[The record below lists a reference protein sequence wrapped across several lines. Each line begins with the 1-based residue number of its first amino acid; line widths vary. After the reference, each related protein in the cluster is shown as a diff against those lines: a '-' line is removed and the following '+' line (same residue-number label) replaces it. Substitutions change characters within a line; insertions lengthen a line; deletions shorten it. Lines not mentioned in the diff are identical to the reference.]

1 MSQRVEEIAF
11 VPPCTRNVFAKFYTD
26 IPDGMLE
33 WTKTDAE
40 AYLADI
46 KEKLKKYLVFM
57 EVDNHG

>member
-1 MSQRVEEIAF
+1 
-11 VPPCTRNVFAKFYTD
+11 
-26 IPDGMLE
+26 MLE

-57 EVDNHG
+57 EVDNNG